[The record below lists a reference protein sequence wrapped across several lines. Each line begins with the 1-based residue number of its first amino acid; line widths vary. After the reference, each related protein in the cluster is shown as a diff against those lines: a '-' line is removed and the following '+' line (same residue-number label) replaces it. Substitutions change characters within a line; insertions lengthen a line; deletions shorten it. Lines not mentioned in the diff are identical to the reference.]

1 MRFPKY
7 SLVVMIL
14 GGLVTSSFAADTLT
28 DAFKNGKVSGELKAW
43 YFQMDVEKAGTVDIF
58 TTGTTLGYVT
68 DSFNGLSLGLT
79 IQASANPDAS
89 DSAKSAY
96 KNENYVGGATLS
108 EAYLLYKL
116 GNTTAKV
123 GRQFIS
129 TPLIGGSGTR
139 FYRESFQG
147 ATLVNTDLPQTTL
160 MVGWIDKFQGRT
172 SSIAGNPSGDAP
184 SFENKA
190 VFLGIGAGASSTT
203 SWQFD
208 DAYSAS
214 IINKSINNLKLI
226 AQYVEANDVWSSSTV
241 NGDISMY
248 YTEANYVLPLSGLKL
263 GFDVLFRGSHVDGT
277 QAFEAYN
284 LDGSYTGARVS
295 ISEFAG
301 FGFSVAAGTT
311 SSDSVI
317 IGIGNGTTTYTTSML
332 AGSTPRIT
340 ANTDSYLFQ
349 ATYDFAKN
357 GITGLTSIVQYG
369 LISQDIYTTKG
380 AIKGTND
387 YNEFAIG
394 ATYAVPYIKG
404 LTVSLEYENIYK
416 EYRDPNNN
424 VANNTDT
431 TQDLMWFKAGYKF

>member
-1 MRFPKY
+1 MKFAKL
-7 SLVVMIL
+7 SLMAIIL
-14 GGLVTSSFAADTLT
+14 GGLVTNSFGADTLA
-28 DAFKNGKVSGELKAW
+28 DAFKNGKISGELKAW

-68 DSFNGLSLGLT
+68 DSLNGFSLGLT
-79 IQASANPDAS
+79 VQASANPDAS

-96 KNENYVGGATLS
+96 KNENYVGGAALS
-108 EAYLLYKL
+108 EAYLSYKL
-116 GNTTAKV
+116 GNTTAKI

-160 MVGWIDKFQGRT
+160 MAGWIDKFQGRT
-172 SSIAGNPSGDAP
+172 SSMAGNSAGDAP
-184 SFENKA
+184 TFENKA
-190 VFLGIGAGASSTT
+190 VFLGIGAGASSAT

-208 DAYSAS
+208 DAYSSA
-214 IINKSINNLKLI
+214 IINKSMNNLTLT
-226 AQYVEANDVWSSSTV
+226 AQYVLANNVWSSTAV
-241 NGDISMY
+241 NGDIGMY
-248 YTEANYVLPLSGLKL
+248 YTEANYVLPLSGFKL
-263 GFDVLFRGSHVDGT
+263 GFDALFRGSQVNGT

-284 LDGSYTGARVS
+284 LDGSYTGVRVS
-295 ISEFAG
+295 ISELAG

-311 SSDSVI
+311 SSDSVV

-349 ATYDFAKN
+349 ATYDFSKRGVA
-357 GITGLTSIVQYG
+357 GLTSIVQYG
-369 LISQDIYTTKG
+369 LISQDKYRTKG
-380 AIKGTND
+380 TLQGTND

-394 ATYAVPYIKG
+394 ATYAVPYLKG
-404 LTVSLEYENIYK
+404 LTVSLEYENIGR

-424 VANNTDT
+424 IANNTDT